1 MELLDA
7 VAAARLRSAP
17 FTYADV
23 GGTADLATA
32 PAGHRL
38 LRRTTRVGCS
48 FEEAVERLMA
58 WQVHQAAGLRVRAS
72 ARRVAAGE
80 VVEMRIPWLPGLRMP
95 CRVVRVVAEADRVGF
110 AYGTLPGHPE
120 SGEEAF
126 VVSRAPDG
134 VRFTITAFSRPATR
148 LARAGGPVTLVGQE
162 YFTRRYLRAMRLGG

>member
-1 MELLDA
+1 MELLA
-7 VAAARLRSAP
+7 TAEIARLQSAP
-17 FTYADV
+17 FSYADV

-38 LRRTTRVGCS
+38 LRRTTPVGCS
-48 FEEAVERLMA
+48 FEEAADRLMA
-58 WQVHQAAGLRVRAS
+58 WQVHEAAGLHVRAS
-72 ARRVAAGE
+72 ARRVAVGE
-80 VVEMRIPWLPGLRMP
+80 VVEMRIPWLPGLRIP
-95 CRVVRVVAEADRVGF
+95 CRVVRVVDEPDRAGF

-162 YFTRRYLRAMRLGG
+162 YFTRRYLRALRLGG